1 MNSGVI
7 YQPKWLYYSFYFLFG
22 CVLIFMPLFISS
34 YGISLMSEILIY
46 GIFVLSLNLLMGYT
60 GLPSF
65 GHAAFFGVGAYTVG
79 LLSTKI
85 IPELG
90 LLNFLLVASLAI
102 LGSLVVSMIFGI
114 LVVRSSGATFL
125 MLTLALAQ
133 VIWAIAFSWRS
144 LTKGDDGIAGIV
156 RPDLGLPFSLNK
168 TMNFYYFILL
178 FFILS
183 YIILQKIVKSPF
195 GNALVGIRENEL
207 RMRALGYNTLVLKY
221 IAYIIAGVFGGLAGV
236 LYTYFNR
243 YVNPHVLSIDL
254 SGTAMFMVII
264 GSRNIFFGPIIGAA
278 VVLLLTYLIGSLTE
292 YWPFFLGMGFVL
304 SIMYARKGISVY
316 ILNYII
322 KIISG
327 LNGNLKARKY
337 FQKF

>member
-1 MNSGVI
+1 MNSDLMH
-7 YQPKWLYYSFYFLFG
+7 QPKWLYYSFYFLFG
-22 CVLIFMPLFISS
+22 CTLIFLPLFLSS
-34 YGISLMSEILIY
+34 YGMSLLSEILIY
-46 GIFVLSLNLLMGYT
+46 GIFALSLNLLLGYT

-65 GHAAFFGVGAYTVG
+65 GHAAFFGVGAYIIG
-79 LLSTKI
+79 LLSTKVI
-85 IPELG
+85 LG
-90 LLNFLLVASLAI
+90 GGLFNFLLVASFAI
-102 LGSLVVSMIFGI
+102 LGSLVVSMVFGA

-133 VIWAIAFSWRS
+133 VLWAIAFSWRT
-144 LTKGDDGIAGIV
+144 LTKGDDGISGIA

-168 TMNFYYFILL
+168 TMNFYYFVVI

-183 YIILQKIVKSPF
+183 YIILRKIVKSPF

-207 RMRALGYNTLVLKY
+207 RMSALGYNTWVYKY

-236 LYTYFNR
+236 LHTYFNR

-264 GSRNIFFGPIIGAA
+264 GSRNIFFGPVIGVA

-316 ILNYII
+316 LLNCIM
-322 KIISG
+322 KTISG
-327 LNGNLKARKY
+327 LNGSLKSRKY
-337 FQKF
+337 F